1 MSDLSSKLEPG
12 AQSNIEISK
21 AISLKRI
28 ADAMEKADPHA
39 EAQAAVDRAT
49 AEVLGIPM
57 ELGETLVDAVN
68 RRSREQYPH
77 REVVN
82 GVETMESVRKR
93 TEARI
98 AAEVAADDEWHVKE
112 KPGLLDQIEAQF
124 MPIDGRGDPRR
135 SGYAYEFAADW
146 GHVVRWRLIEV
157 AP

>member
-1 MSDLSSKLEPG
+1 VSDLSSKLEPG
-12 AQSNIEISK
+12 AQSNIELSK

-28 ADAMEKADPHA
+28 ADAMEGKRFDPHN
-39 EAQAAVDRAT
+39 QASYFGADGKPVH
-49 AEVLGIPM
+49 
-57 ELGETLVDAVN
+57 
-68 RRSREQYPH
+68 QY

-98 AAEVAADDEWHVKE
+98 AAEVAADVEWHVKE

-146 GHVVRWRLIEV
+146 GHVVRWRLIEA